1 MALDYEIRIKD
12 VGPREVV
19 LEAFQRILQDLS
31 LPIKIDEIRDEGDEL
46 VVDFDINVEGLLFW
60 IFKTHPRGGR
70 FLPALRVLRKAKRA
84 RSGGRFKADDPKT
97 PENEA
102 WEVPPKKKA
111 APKKRAAPKKA
122 APKKASPKK
131 KKKVAKK
138 K

>member
-12 VGPREVV
+12 VGPREA
-19 LEAFQRILQDLS
+19 LLIALQRTLDTLDI
-31 LPIKIDEIRDEGDEL
+31 PIKIDEVRDEGDEL
-46 VVDFDINVEGLLFW
+46 VVDFDIDVENLLLWAFQA
-60 IFKTHPRGGR
+60 HPRGKR
-70 FLPALRVLRKAKRA
+70 FVPMMRVLKKAKRA
-84 RSGGRFKADDPKT
+84 RSGGKFKADDPKT

-122 APKKASPKK
+122 VAK
-131 KKKVAKK
+131 KKKVTKK